1 MGAPVAQRKALT
13 AAKPNSTTSTS
24 PNKASMD
31 TSNETSRLA
40 AIERSVSSIGPRVR
54 EQRRVRGLS
63 LQQAATLAGVS
74 AASIHKVER
83 GDMVP
88 TVTTLLKLAGAFEL
102 PLSSFVDDTLDDSAG
117 AQVVREADRAS
128 VASPWPG
135 TTRAS
140 VTTGSGPF
148 RLAGEVLE
156 VAAGASGELP
166 AAPETAERI
175 WHVLDG
181 SLEVT
186 TGAAP
191 MMIRAGDT
199 VQVRG
204 DRPVSWR
211 NTTRRVARALHVS
224 VPREHS

>member
-1 MGAPVAQRKALT
+1 
-13 AAKPNSTTSTS
+13 
-24 PNKASMD
+24 
-31 TSNETSRLA
+31 
-40 AIERSVSSIGPRVR
+40 VR

-63 LQQAATLAGVS
+63 LQQAAALAGVS

-102 PLSSFVDDTLDDSAG
+102 PLSSFVDDTLDDSTG
-117 AQVVREADRAS
+117 LQVVREAERTS
-128 VASPWPG
+128 VPSPWAK

-140 VTTGSGPF
+140 VTTGTGPF

-166 AAPETAERI
+166 AAPETGERI

-181 SLEVT
+181 SLEVAA
-186 TGAAP
+186 GAAP
-191 MMIRAGDT
+191 VVIRAGDT
-199 VQVRG
+199 LQVRG
-204 DRPVSWR
+204 DRPISWR
-211 NTTRRVARALHVS
+211 NTTRRVARALHVT
-224 VPREHS
+224 VPRERT